1 MIAKHIAVV
10 PSIGYPVNTVIY
22 LRLLR
27 RKSDGF
33 WEPSYRYYCLNDPP
47 HSIDKFEQVKTVK
60 ASETI

>member
-10 PSIGYPVNTVIY
+10 PSMVYHINTVIY

-33 WEPSYRYYCLNDPP
+33 WELYHRYYCLNDPP